1 MQGLQQHLEATHDLF
16 VYGFSRDH
24 PDVVPTVNVH
34 IAPDVYN
41 SHGEFVQLDID
52 AYHMPANK
60 VNGQRAAVV
69 LWWAAARLDAGRAPS
84 ARADRTNCT
93 SLCTMAVDA
102 CLCRSLCSA
111 AHGHS
116 ALFAFSSTDCSH
128 SRTSRRGG
136 HTCRQKTGGC
146 HSSALGYGSL

>member
-1 MQGLQQHLEATHDLF
+1 VDKPADSSLTGLVQGLQQHLEATHDLF

-60 VNGQRAAVV
+60 VNGFALPASFGVPLQ
-69 LWWAAARLDAGRAPS
+69 D
-84 ARADRTNCT
+84 
-93 SLCTMAVDA
+93 
-102 CLCRSLCSA
+102 CLQGKLKGPR
-111 AHGHS
+111 
-116 ALFAFSSTDCSH
+116 
-128 SRTSRRGG
+128 
-136 HTCRQKTGGC
+136 
-146 HSSALGYGSL
+146 